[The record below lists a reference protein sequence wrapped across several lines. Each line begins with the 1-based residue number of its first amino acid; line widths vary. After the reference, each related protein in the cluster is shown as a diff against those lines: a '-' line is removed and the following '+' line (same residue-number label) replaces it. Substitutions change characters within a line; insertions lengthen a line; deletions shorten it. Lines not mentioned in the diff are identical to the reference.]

1 MKKLTTLLIISLFA
15 TNLAYGANSNKP
27 EEINVKPAIYLKNKS
42 NQPLTEKDYE
52 KLKKYKNCT
61 KSEDIMIA
69 LYTMEDTLADF
80 ARRAILGENLSGRPI
95 KVQFKNL
102 AEIKP
107 EYHNYDA
114 IGWKIKDR
122 LYIFVNEKHKNAP
135 PEALA
140 SLLSH
145 EAMHQDSFNSINEE
159 TYSWTME
166 AAVWTDYLKKNPS
179 LKYKTDHPLVRRL
192 NTLNDLFVK
201 ANYTDKYIKK
211 VVQTNDGY
219 KDLPVRSPGFEQ

>member
-1 MKKLTTLLIISLFA
+1 MKKLTAFLAITILASNIS
-15 TNLAYGANSNKP
+15 YGAAQPKSQD
-27 EEINVKPAIYLKNKS
+27 INVKPAIYLKNKS
-42 NQPLTEKDYE
+42 NTPLTEKDYE
-52 KLKKYKNCT
+52 KLKKYKVCT
-61 KSEDIMIA
+61 KSEDLMIA
-69 LYTMEDTLADF
+69 LYTMENSLADYS
-80 ARRAILGENLSGRPI
+80 RRAILGENLSGRPI

-102 AEIKP
+102 GEIKP
-107 EYHNYDA
+107 AYHNYDA

-122 LYIFVNEKHKNAP
+122 LYIFINEKHKNAP

-145 EAMHQDSFNSINEE
+145 EAMHQDAFNSINEE
-159 TYSWTME
+159 TYAWTME

-179 LKYKTDHPLVRRL
+179 LKHKTTYPLVRRL